1 MPLNR
6 QRAQKYL
13 QTFDFESLFIEEL
26 GWDTVDRVTLPF
38 EVDGEPFEV
47 MSIAQKRGFIVYQC
61 ITPEI
66 PARPI
71 RVKLDRQLTDYSKS
85 HLLVFGDG
93 GKTQQTW
100 MWVRQEPGKPLAP
113 RFEQYHV
120 GQSAERLLQKL
131 EALAIAFAEEEK
143 LTLVEVA
150 QRVKKAFDVEK
161 VTKKFFTRFE
171 KEHGQFLKFIDG
183 IQSEFDRTWYASLML
198 NRLMFVY
205 FIQKKNFL
213 DGDSNY
219 LRNRLKR
226 CQTEWGT
233 DTFHSFYRQFLLKLF
248 HDGLGKPDRNPEL
261 DQLLGKI
268 PYLNG
273 GLFEVHRLEEKYDNT
288 LQIPDA
294 AFEQVFNFFDD
305 YDWHL
310 DDRPLRNQNEINPD
324 VLGYI
329 FEKYI
334 NQKQMGAYYTKEDI
348 TEYISKNTILPFL
361 FDRAEKGCP
370 KAFKSPHPPTPSPKQ
385 GEGEPHS
392 SLAPLSQKGRG
403 AGGEGSIW
411 QLLQEN
417 PDHYIYPAVR
427 HGVDLELPT
436 QIAAGIN
443 DVAQRGGWNKPAAEG
458 FALPTE
464 TWREHVARRK
474 RCLELRQKLA
484 AGEITQ
490 INDLITYNLDIRQ
503 FAQDVITSCE
513 SSDLLKALYQA
524 IEQVSVLDPT
534 CGSGAFLFAALNIL
548 EPLYTACLERMQGFV
563 DEDDARFLHPLTP
576 SPQGEGEPDSSLA
589 PLSLGRGA
597 GGEGLKP
604 RYEYFRKVLAE
615 MAKHPNPRYFVLKS
629 IMLNNLYGVD
639 IMEEATEICKLR
651 LFLKLVAQMEP
662 QPKKENF
669 GLEPL
674 PDIDFNIRAGNTLV
688 GFASLDEVRKAI
700 KQEEVKSKKAKVKGA
715 EVEADQFKL
724 DLQDDAS
731 RINEKAELADRAF
744 QRFRQMQ
751 TEFGMDAGDF
761 RTAKKELRR
770 RLAELNEELNHYL
783 AREYGVEVEGKSKKV
798 KGKSEEGTA
807 YERWLASHQPFH
819 WFVEFYSIIDRGGF
833 DVIIGNPPY
842 IENKEVKQY
851 KTKGYSCES
860 AGNLYALVIERCFS
874 LGSQLT
880 YQGYIVPVSS
890 ISTDR
895 YKPLQEALLS
905 NELHISSFDDRP
917 SRLFEGLE
925 HIRLTI
931 HIIGKPAKTPGVFST
946 RYNKW
951 SASER
956 DILFD
961 CLRYA
966 KTKISFLEGTVP
978 KFSSEIEFNL
988 SAKLSQKSRLERFYN
1003 ESGLEKIFYSRKV
1016 GYFLQVLD
1024 FEPKVL
1030 DGQGNRRPPSE
1041 FKELSFPTRSQAEI
1055 ALCCLNSNLF
1065 YWFITVCSDCRH
1077 VNKREVNSL
1086 PIDLSNLEA
1095 EKDGNN
1101 LVKLAQKLMQ
1111 DIDEN
1116 SEERKMRFKHDTLS
1130 IQCIFPVKSKPIIDK
1145 IDRVLARHYGFT
1157 DEELDFIINYDIK
1170 YRMGRDSGGDE

>member
-1 MPLNR
+1 MPLHR

-13 QTFDFESLFIEEL
+13 QKFDFESLFIEEL
-26 GWDTVDRVTLPF
+26 GWDTVDHVILPF

-47 MSIAQKRGFIVYQC
+47 TSIAQKRGFTVFRC

-113 RFEQYHV
+113 RFEQYQV

-131 EALAIAFAEEEK
+131 EALAIAFTEEEK
-143 LTLVEVA
+143 LTLVEVSR
-150 QRVKKAFDVEK
+150 RVKKAFDVEK

-213 DGDSNY
+213 DGDVHY

-226 CQTEWGT
+226 CQAEWGT

-248 HDGLGKPDRNPEL
+248 HEGLGKPDRNPEL

-273 GLFEVHRLEEKYDNT
+273 GLFEVHQLEEKYDST
-288 LQIPDA
+288 LRIPDA

-310 DDRPLRNQNEINPD
+310 DDRPLRNQDEINPD

-361 FDRAEKGCP
+361 FDRAEKGC
-370 KAFKSPHPPTPSPKQ
+370 KVAFKS
-385 GEGEPHS
+385 EG
-392 SLAPLSQKGRG
+392 AVW
-403 AGGEGSIW
+403 A
-411 QLLQEN
+411 LLRES

-436 QIAAGIN
+436 EIAAGIE
-443 DVAQRGGWNKPAAEG
+443 DVSQRGEWNKAAAEG

-464 TWREHVARRK
+464 IWREHVARRQ

-484 AGEITQ
+484 SGEVTQ

-503 FAQDVITSCE
+503 FAQDVVTSCE

-563 DEDDARFLHPLTP
+563 DEDDVR
-576 SPQGEGEPDSSLA
+576 QKEKGE
-589 PLSLGRGA
+589 RQ
-597 GGEGLKP
+597 K
-604 RYEYFRKVLAE
+604 YEYFRKVLAE

-651 LFLKLVAQMEP
+651 LFLKLVAQMEA
-662 QPKKENF
+662 QPKKDNF

-688 GFASLDEVRKAI
+688 GFAGLEEVRKAI
-700 KQEEVKSKKAKVKGA
+700 AQDEVKSKKAKGKSS

-761 RTAKKELRR
+761 RTAKQELRR
-770 RLAELNEELNHYL
+770 RLVELNDELNHYL
-783 AREYGVEVEGKSKKV
+783 AREYGVDVNKPAAFEKW
-798 KGKSEEGTA
+798 
-807 YERWLASHQPFH
+807 RDSHQPFH
-819 WFVEFYSIIDRGGF
+819 WFVEFYSIINRGGF

-842 IENKEVKQY
+842 LENTKLKSQY
-851 KTKGYSCES
+851 SINGYSTFQC
-860 AGNLYALVIERCFS
+860 GNIYACVLEKAYDLLSKVGRSGF
-874 LGSQLT
+874 
-880 YQGYIVPVSS
+880 IVPLSLVCTQRTASLRS
-890 ISTDR
+890 II
-895 YKPLQEALLS
+895 
-905 NELHISSFDDRP
+905 ISKRTWISCFDMRP
-917 SRLFEGLE
+917 SSLFEGVAQ
-925 HIRLTI
+925 RLS
-931 HIIGKPAKTPGVFST
+931 IILADN
-946 RYNKW
+946 RY
-951 SASER
+951 S
-956 DILFD
+956 
-961 CLRYA
+961 
-966 KTKISFLEGTVP
+966 
-978 KFSSEIEFNL
+978 
-988 SAKLSQKSRLERFYN
+988 
-1003 ESGLEKIFYSRKV
+1003 
-1016 GYFLQVLD
+1016 
-1024 FEPKVL
+1024 
-1030 DGQGNRRPPSE
+1030 
-1041 FKELSFPTRSQAEI
+1041 
-1055 ALCCLNSNLF
+1055 
-1065 YWFITVCSDCRH
+1065 
-1077 VNKREVNSL
+1077 
-1086 PIDLSNLEA
+1086 
-1095 EKDGNN
+1095 NN
-1101 LVKLAQKLMQ
+1101 L
-1111 DIDEN
+1111 
-1116 SEERKMRFKHDTLS
+1116 
-1130 IQCIFPVKSKPIIDK
+1130 
-1145 IDRVLARHYGFT
+1145 
-1157 DEELDFIINYDIK
+1157 
-1170 YRMGRDSGGDE
+1170 

>member
-1 MPLNR
+1 MLHR

-26 GWDTVDRVTLPF
+26 GWDTVDHVTLPF

-47 MSIAQKRGFIVYQC
+47 MSIAQKRGFTVFKC

-113 RFEQYHV
+113 RFEQYQV

-143 LTLVEVA
+143 LTLVGVA

-213 DGDSNY
+213 DGDVNY
-219 LRNRLKR
+219 LRNRLKL
-226 CQTEWGT
+226 CQAEWGT

-248 HDGLGKPDRNPEL
+248 HEGLGKPDRNPEL

-273 GLFEVHRLEEKYDNT
+273 GLFEVHQLEEKYDST

-361 FDRAEKGCP
+361 FDAAKKRCP
-370 KAFKSPHPPTPSPKQ
+370 AAFRPHPLTPASHALRSTPKG
-385 GEGEPHS
+385 GEGEPENSH
-392 SLAPLSQKGRG
+392 APLSRSGRG

-411 QLLQEN
+411 QLLREN

-436 QIAAGIN
+436 EIAAGIE
-443 DVAQRGGWNKPAAEG
+443 DVSQRSGWNKPAAEG

-484 AGEITQ
+484 AGEVIQ

-563 DEDDARFLHPLTP
+563 DEDDLRLSPHPLTP
-576 SPQGEGEPDSSLA
+576 SPKGGEGGQETPA
-589 PLSLGRGA
+589 PLSRSGRGA

-604 RYEYFRKVLAE
+604 RYEYFRKVLVE

-651 LFLKLVAQMEP
+651 LFLKLVAQMEA
-662 QPKKENF
+662 QPKKDNF

-688 GFASLDEVRKAI
+688 GFAGLEEVRKAI
-700 KQEEVKSKKAKVKGA
+700 SQEEVKSKKAKGKSRD
-715 EVEADQFKL
+715 VEADQFKL

-731 RINEKAELADRAF
+731 RIDEKAELADRAF

-751 TEFGMDAGDF
+751 TEFGMDARDF
-761 RTAKKELRR
+761 SGAKKELRR

-783 AREYGVEVEGKSKKV
+783 AREYGIDIKKPAV
-798 KGKSEEGTA
+798 FEKW
-807 YERWLASHQPFH
+807 RDSHQPFH

-842 IENKEVKQY
+842 VEISKIKDY
-851 KTKGYSCES
+851 KFTGYTTEDC
-860 AGNLYALVIERCFS
+860 GNIYAPCVERAS
-874 LGSQLT
+874 NLIGSKASF
-880 YQGYIVPVSS
+880 GIIVPLSGFF
-890 ISTDR
+890 TDR
-895 YKPLQEALLS
+895 MRSYQDLVYETFS
-905 NELHISSFDDRP
+905 SLHISSYSGDAHP
-917 SRLFEGLE
+917 SVLFSGVKYRLC
-925 HIRLTI
+925 
-931 HIIGKPAKTPGVFST
+931 IILAAKK
-946 RYNKW
+946 NKEADKKIFATQYMRW
-951 SASER
+951 YADER
-956 DILFD
+956 DTLFNQIHYSINTHKQGF
-961 CLRYA
+961 LRYA
-966 KTKISFLEGTVP
+966 KTGD
-978 KFSSEIEFNL
+978 
-988 SAKLSQKSRLERFYN
+988 
-1003 ESGLEKIFYSRKV
+1003 FYSLSVLDKILLKDKTIHEYLQKV
-1016 GYFLQVLD
+1016 SDFRVNYHRSPVFWIRSMD
-1024 FEPKVL
+1024 FEPYFKSPTKDRSTDHL
-1030 DGQGNRRPPSE
+1030 KDLFLENSDSATIISAALNSTCFYYWFSIQGNCRNIAGFDIE
-1041 FKELSFPTRSQAEI
+1041 SFPI
-1055 ALCCLNSNLF
+1055 GIINSD
-1065 YWFITVCSDCRH
+1065 I
-1077 VNKREVNSL
+1077 
-1086 PIDLSNLEA
+1086 
-1095 EKDGNN
+1095 
-1101 LVKLAQKLMQ
+1101 QKLLNQAFLDLMEDLKKHSKRRTYNYQ
-1111 DIDEN
+1111 HSGKVEYDEFYP
-1116 SEERKMRFKHDTLS
+1116 SL
-1130 IQCIFPVKSKPIIDK
+1130 SKPIIDE
-1145 IDRVLARHYGFT
+1145 IDRVLAQHYGFT

-1170 YRMGRDSGGDE
+1170 YRMGRDSGGDD

>member
-1 MPLNR
+1 MPLHR
-6 QRAQKYL
+6 QGAQKYL
-13 QTFDFESLFIEEL
+13 QKFDFESLFIEEL

-38 EVDGEPFEV
+38 EVDGAPFEV
-47 MSIAQKRGFIVYQC
+47 VAISEKRGFTVFKC

-66 PARPI
+66 PARPL
-71 RVKLDRQLTDYSKS
+71 RVKLDRQLTDYRKS
-85 HLLVFGDG
+85 HLLVFGDE

-100 MWVRQEPGKPLAP
+100 MWVRQELGKPLAP
-113 RFEQYHV
+113 RFEQYQV

-171 KEHGQFLKFIDG
+171 KEHGEFLKFIQG

-213 DGDSNY
+213 DDDINY

-226 CQTEWGT
+226 CQAEWGT

-248 HDGLGKPDRNPEL
+248 HEGLGKPDRNPEL

-273 GLFEVHRLEEKYDNT
+273 GLFEVHQLEEKYDRT

-294 AFEQVFNFFDD
+294 AFEQVFNFFDE

-361 FDRAEKGCP
+361 FDAAKRKHPA
-370 KAFKSPHPPTPSPKQ
+370 AFRPHPLTPSPKK
-385 GEGEPHS
+385 GEGEPEV
-392 SLAPLSQKGRG
+392 SLTLLSPPGRG
-403 AGGEGSIW
+403 AGGEG
-411 QLLQEN
+411 
-417 PDHYIYPAVR
+417 
-427 HGVDLELPT
+427 
-436 QIAAGIN
+436 
-443 DVAQRGGWNKPAAEG
+443 
-458 FALPTE
+458 
-464 TWREHVARRK
+464 
-474 RCLELRQKLA
+474 
-484 AGEITQ
+484 
-490 INDLITYNLDIRQ
+490 
-503 FAQDVITSCE
+503 
-513 SSDLLKALYQA
+513 
-524 IEQVSVLDPT
+524 
-534 CGSGAFLFAALNIL
+534 
-548 EPLYTACLERMQGFV
+548 
-563 DEDDARFLHPLTP
+563 
-576 SPQGEGEPDSSLA
+576 
-589 PLSLGRGA
+589 
-597 GGEGLKP
+597 KP

-615 MAKHPNPRYFVLKS
+615 MSKHPNPRYFVLKS

-662 QPKKENF
+662 QPKQPNF

-700 KQEEVKSKKAKVKGA
+700 TQDEVKRQKVKGKST

-770 RLAELNEELNHYL
+770 RLAELNDELNHYL
-783 AREYGVEVEGKSKKV
+783 AREYGVDAKKPAAFE
-798 KGKSEEGTA
+798 KW
-807 YERWLASHQPFH
+807 RDSHQPFH
-819 WFVEFYSIIDRGGF
+819 WFVEFYSIIYRGGF

-851 KTKGYSCES
+851 KIKGYSCES

-895 YKPLQEALLS
+895 YKPLQEILLS
-905 NELHISSFDDRP
+905 HESHISSFDDRP

-931 HIIGKPAKTPGVFST
+931 HIIGQLSKTPRVFST

-966 KTKISFLEGTVP
+966 KTEISFLEGTVP
-978 KFSSEIEFNL
+978 KFSSEIEFNI
-988 SAKLSQKSRLERFYN
+988 SAKLSRKSRLERFYN
-1003 ESGLEKIFYSRKV
+1003 KLSSERIFYSRKV

-1041 FKELSFPTRSQAEI
+1041 FKELNFPTRSQAEI

-1077 VNKREVNSL
+1077 VNKREVDSL
-1086 PIDLSNLEA
+1086 PIDLSNLETERA
-1095 EKDGNN
+1095 GNN

-1116 SEERKMRFKHDTLS
+1116 SEERKMHFKHDTLS
-1130 IQCIFPVKSKPIIDK
+1130 IQCIFPVKSKPIIDE
-1145 IDRVLARHYGFT
+1145 IDRVLAHHYGFT

-1170 YRMGRDSGGDE
+1170 YRMGRDNGGDD